1 MMAYDYNDQNI
12 FAKILRGEIPNST
25 VLETPHSLAFNDI
38 EPQAPD
44 HVLVIPKGPYV
55 CYDHFADAAS
65 DAEIVDFTR
74 AVGEVCRMLGVKPGE
89 GGDGYRLIANSG
101 DNGVQDVPHLH
112 VHILG
117 GRWLGRMLQKPK
129 E

>member
-1 MMAYDYNDQNI
+1 MAYDYNDQNI

-117 GRWLGRMLQKPK
+117 GRWLGRMLQKPRD
-129 E
+129 